1 MNTLKL
7 KDIKDSDMIPP
18 DDWNYHQ
25 WQILNDLGF
34 QLDGS
39 FRMSFEHEENFDGK
53 EKSIKLSVYK
63 KKDGWYLEFKKQ
75 NNENI
80 VAGPSKFYD
89 LTDII
94 HDIFQK
100 F

>member
-7 KDIKDSDMIPP
+7 KDIKDSDMVPP
-18 DDWNYHQ
+18 DDWDYHQ

-34 QLDGS
+34 KVDGS
-39 FRMSFEHEENFDGK
+39 FKMSFEHEDNFGGN
-53 EKSIKLSVYK
+53 EKTIDMSVYK
-63 KKDGWYLEFKKQ
+63 KKNGWYLEYKK
-75 NNENI
+75 NNKDFS
-80 VAGPSKFYD
+80 VGPSKFYD
-89 LTDII
+89 LTDTI